1 MITAE
6 AIRAL
11 PPERLAA
18 LTRALTPRST
28 RYIPHAPTVRQ
39 SAFLLLPTREA
50 LYGGAAG
57 GGKSDALLMGAL
69 QYVDVPGFSA
79 LLLRRT
85 FRQLELPDA
94 LIPRSHAWLASTDAK
109 WSGDNRRWTF
119 PSGAT
124 IDFGHLEHEK
134 DKYTYQGSAFQY
146 IGFDELTQFLESQYL
161 YLLSRLRRL
170 EGSTIPLRVRGA
182 SNPGGTGH
190 DWVKGR
196 FVDPRSLERPF
207 VSAKLDDNPHLDRE
221 QYAKSLALLDPF
233 TRAQLLAGD
242 WSARSPG
249 SKFKREW
256 YEIVERAPVQATR
269 CRYWDLA
276 ATLPKPGTDPDWTA
290 GAHVSVTRAGLWH
303 VEDMRRLRSSPLGV
317 EALVRQT
324 ADLDGHDVPI
334 WIEEEPGS
342 SGKNTTDHYI
352 RNVLRGFTVRGHRP
366 TGPKDVRANPVSSQ
380 AEAGN
385 VKLVRGVWIP
395 EYLDELEAFGPDCS
409 HDDQVDATSGA
420 FAMLTR
426 RGASWE
432 DLYPAKAAAA

>member
-11 PPERLAA
+11 PPERYAA
-18 LTRALTPRST
+18 LVRALSPRMT

-69 QYVDVPGFSA
+69 QYVDVPGYSA

-85 FRQLELPDA
+85 FRQLELADA
-94 LIPRSHAWLASTDAK
+94 LIPRSHAWLAGTDAK
-109 WSGDNRRWTF
+109 WSGEKRRWTF

-124 IDFGHLEHEK
+124 IDFGHLEHES
-134 DKYTYQGSAFQY
+134 DKYTYQGAAYQF
-146 IGFDELTQFLESQYL
+146 IGFDELTQFEPGQYT

-170 EGSTIPLRVRGA
+170 EGSKLPIRARAA
-182 SNPGGTGH
+182 SNPGNTGH
-190 DWVKGR
+190 AWVKAR
-196 FVDPRSLERPF
+196 FVEPRSLERPF
-207 VSAKLDDNPHLDRE
+207 VAARLVDNPHLDRE
-221 QYAKSLALLDPF
+221 EYAKSLALLDPF

-242 WSARSPG
+242 WSARAPG

-256 YEIVERAPVQATR
+256 FEIVDAAPADATR

-290 GAHVSVTRAGLWH
+290 GARVSRTRQGIWF
-303 VEDMRRLRSSPLGV
+303 VEDMRRLRATPNGV
-317 EALVRQT
+317 EQAVRQ
-324 ADLDGHDVPI
+324 AAELDSRAVPV
-334 WIEEEPGS
+334 WIEQEPGS
-342 SGKNTTDHYI
+342 SGKNTVDNYV
-352 RNVLRGFTVRGHRP
+352 RRVLSGFTCRGHRP
-366 TGPKDVRANPVSSQ
+366 SGPKDVRANPVSSQ

-385 VKLVRGVWIP
+385 VKLVRGPWINDF
-395 EYLDELEAFGPDCS
+395 LDELEAFAPDCA
-409 HDDQVDATSGA
+409 HDDQVDALSGA
-420 FAMLTR
+420 FAMLTS
-426 RGASWE
+426 RGVGWDDVNRE
-432 DLYPAKAAAA
+432 TVAA